1 MGPPIVGSDLPREDA
16 HECASPADWFAM
28 VDAQQIVNP
37 DSDAPRTPL
46 PRLTRRVF
54 TDLAIW
60 MMGFGL
66 LMGVVFPF
74 FVIVFG
80 VPSDLVLT
88 PMFFGATIAAGLL
101 VGAINQLLSRAVV
114 ESKLRFLRSRMARVE
129 QTLRDALYS
138 DSAAECTPES
148 CAVPVDSDDEIG
160 QAAASFNRLVEALA
174 ESHRVTDVASEFART
189 LSSHI
194 EVGALADAALK
205 ELQSAG
211 GFTASALCVVREG
224 EMVTVASN
232 GLLDPERVA
241 GSEPVGRA
249 HRTLDTIH
257 LALPEDIAI
266 DGGVVDFT
274 PRSVIAFPLHLR
286 LVPIGV
292 LLLAS
297 TDITADD
304 DIRLIGGMLPNF
316 AVALNNALSH
326 ERLQRVAAIDNLT
339 GLFNRRF
346 GLERLSEEF
355 SRAVRSKE
363 PLGVMLFD
371 IDHFK
376 SINDNHG
383 HQAGDR
389 ILTAVA
395 ESARGVLREGD
406 TLMRYGGEE
415 FLAVLPGAG
424 VDDLHDL
431 AERVRRVVEATVVT
445 DMHQELRVTV
455 SVGAVSFPS
464 TDVTDTED
472 LVRHADAAMYVS
484 KSAGRN
490 RLTMAGR

>member
-1 MGPPIVGSDLPREDA
+1 M
-16 HECASPADWFAM
+16 
-28 VDAQQIVNP
+28 
-37 DSDAPRTPL
+37 
-46 PRLTRRVF
+46 
-54 TDLAIW
+54 
-60 MMGFGL
+60 
-66 LMGVVFPF
+66 
-74 FVIVFG
+74 
-80 VPSDLVLT
+80 
-88 PMFFGATIAAGLL
+88 
-101 VGAINQLLSRAVV
+101 V

-138 DSAAECTPES
+138 DGAAECTPES
-148 CAVPVDSDDEIG
+148 CSVPVDSDDEIG
-160 QAAASFNRLVEALA
+160 EAAASFNRLVEALA
-174 ESHRVTDVASEFART
+174 ESHHVTDVSGEFART

-194 EVGALADAALK
+194 EVTSLSDAALG
-205 ELQSAG
+205 ELHSAG
-211 GFTASALCVVREG
+211 GFVASALCVVRDG
-224 EMVTVASN
+224 EMVTVASK

-241 GSEPVGRA
+241 ASEPVSRA
-249 HRTLDTIH
+249 YRTLETIQ
-257 LALPEDIAI
+257 LALPEDIAV
-266 DGGVVDFT
+266 DGGVIEFT

-292 LLLAS
+292 LLVAS
-297 TDITADD
+297 TGATSTEEMQ
-304 DIRLIGGMLPNF
+304 LISGLLPNF

-326 ERLQRVAAIDNLT
+326 ERLQQVAAIDNLT

-355 SRAVRSKE
+355 SRAVRSNE

-376 SINDNHG
+376 AINDNHG

-389 ILTAVA
+389 VLTAVA
-395 ESARGVLREGD
+395 GAARGVLREGD

-424 VDDLHDL
+424 SEDLHDL
-431 AERVRRVVEATVVT
+431 SERVRRVIETTVVT
-445 DMHQELRVTV
+445 DMRQELRVTV
-455 SVGAVSFPS
+455 SIGAVGFPS
-464 TDVTDTED
+464 TEVTDTED

>member
-1 MGPPIVGSDLPREDA
+1 MTNDS
-16 HECASPADWFAM
+16 
-28 VDAQQIVNP
+28 QIV
-37 DSDAPRTPL
+37 APSADPPRSPL

-66 LMGVVFPF
+66 VMGLVFPF
-74 FVIVFG
+74 FVILFG
-80 VPSDLVLT
+80 VPANFVLT
-88 PMFFGATIAAGLL
+88 PVFFAATIAAGLS
-101 VGAINQLLSRAVV
+101 VGGINQLLSRAVV
-114 ESKLRFLRSRMARVE
+114 GSKLRFLRSRMARVE

-138 DSAAECTPES
+138 GDAAECNPES
-148 CAVPVDSDDEIG
+148 CSVPVDSDDEIG
-160 QAAASFNRLVEALA
+160 EAAASFNRLVEALA
-174 ESHRVTDVASEFART
+174 ESHRVTDVSGEFART

-194 EVGALADAALK
+194 EVSALSEAALSD
-205 ELQSAG
+205 LQSAG
-211 GFTASALCVVREG
+211 GFVASALCVVRDG

-241 GSEPVGRA
+241 GSEPVRRA
-249 HRTLDTIH
+249 HRTLKTIN
-257 LALPEDIAI
+257 LALPEDITV
-266 DGGVVDFT
+266 DGGVVEFT
-274 PRSVIAFPLHLR
+274 PRSVIAYPLHLR

-297 TDITADD
+297 TAPTTEDEV
-304 DIRLIGGMLPNF
+304 RLVSGLLPNF

-326 ERLQRVAAIDNLT
+326 ERLQQVAAIDNLT

-346 GLERLSEEF
+346 GLERLSEDF

-363 PLGVMLFD
+363 PLGVVLFD

-376 SINDNHG
+376 AINDNHG

-395 ESARGVLREGD
+395 DSARGVLREGD

-424 VDDLHDL
+424 VDDLQDL

-445 DMHQELRVTV
+445 DMRQELRVTV

-464 TDVTDTED
+464 TEVTDTED